1 MATQVILTG
10 YILEE
15 SPKLSLVELCDHC
28 HIQEKSM
35 IKLVDHGI
43 ISPCKGQTASQWRFE
58 SHSLMRANKAPC
70 LQQDLGINLAGIALA
85 LELMD
90 EIETL
95 KIALQCNDPVLKKAG

>member
-15 SPKLSLVELCDHC
+15 SPKLSLVELCEHC
-28 HIQEKSM
+28 HTQEEAM
-35 IKLVDHGI
+35 IKLIDHGI
-43 ISPCKGQTASQWRFE
+43 ISPCKGKTVNQWRFE
-58 SHSLMRANKAPC
+58 SHSLMRANKALR

-95 KIALQCNDPVLKKAG
+95 RTALQCNEPALQRVN

>member
-15 SPKLSLVELCDHC
+15 LPRLSLVELCEHC
-28 HIQEKSM
+28 QTQEKAI

-43 ISPCKGQTASQWRFE
+43 ISPCKGQTVSQWRFE
-58 SHSLMRANKAPC
+58 SHSLMRANRALR
-70 LQQDLGINLAGIALA
+70 LQHDLGINLAGIALV

-95 KIALQCNDPVLKKAG
+95 KTALNCNDPALQKVN

>member
-1 MATQVILTG
+1 MAIQVILTG

-28 HIQEKSM
+28 HTQEKAM

-43 ISPCKGQTASQWRFE
+43 ISPCKGQTVSQWRFE
-58 SHSLMRANKAPC
+58 SHSLIRANKA
-70 LQQDLGINLAGIALA
+70 LRLKHDLGINLAGIALA

-90 EIETL
+90 EIDTL
-95 KIALQCNDPVLKKAG
+95 KTALQCNDPALQKAS